1 MQIWSNI
8 IKLLENKI
16 FGKNDKG
23 KNIILYSK
31 KQRWKLLL
39 FIMAI
44 VIGSGSMSYTNVLVK
59 KLSEEERKKL
69 EVWAE
74 ATKEVQNVPLDQ
86 DISPVIYRI
95 LQENKTIPVILV
107 DDNLKIIMS
116 NNLDGFR
123 LQYDR
128 EKYLNQQLK
137 LMQEQ
142 HEPLVVQYAGGH
154 RNYIYYKDSTI
165 LTLLIYFPYI
175 QLSVLFLFVFVSYLA
190 FSSSRKSEQNQVW
203 VGMSKETAHQLGTPI
218 SSLVAWVEM
227 LKLKNEDPIMINEV
241 EKDIKRLEMITER
254 FSKIGAAPVLK
265 EANIVEVIE
274 NAVKYLRL
282 RTSQRVEYSVSFE
295 PHDAIFAPINVPL
308 FEWVI
313 ENLCKNAVDAM
324 NGAGSIDITIEDH
337 IETVVIDVC
346 DSGKGIPKSKF
357 KTVFK
362 PGFTTKSRGWG
373 LGLSLAKRIVEIN
386 HSGKIFV
393 KSSELGFGATFRII
407 LNKHV
412 HKTKMQAK
420 SNALF

>member
-1 MQIWSNI
+1 MQIWSNL
-8 IKLLENKI
+8 IKLLENK
-16 FGKNDKG
+16 FFSKNDKG
-23 KNIILYSK
+23 KTLILYSK
-31 KQRWKLLL
+31 KQHWKLLL
-39 FIMAI
+39 FVMAI
-44 VIGSGSMSYTNVLVK
+44 VIGSGSMSYTNILVK

-69 EVWAE
+69 ELWAE
-74 ATKEVQNVPLDQ
+74 ATKEVQNVSLDQ

-128 EKYLNQQLK
+128 EKYLSQQLK

-218 SSLVAWVEM
+218 SSLIAWVEM
-227 LKLKNEDPIMINEV
+227 LKMKNEDPFMINEV

-265 EANIVEVIE
+265 DSNLVEVIE
-274 NAVKYLRL
+274 NAVKYLRI
-282 RTSQRVEYSVSFE
+282 RTSQKVEYSVSHE
-295 PHDAIFAPINVPL
+295 PFDEIYAPVNVPL

-324 NGAGSIDITIEDH
+324 QGAGSIDISIEDH
-337 IETVVIDVC
+337 IGMVVIDVC

-362 PGFTTKSRGWG
+362 PGYTTKSRGWG

-386 HSGKIFV
+386 HNGKIFV
-393 KSSELGFGATFRII
+393 KSSEIGFGATFRII
-407 LNKHV
+407 LKKNT
-412 HKTKMQAK
+412 HKGKIK
-420 SNALF
+420 VK